1 MTKTYEE
8 YIAAIRQYE
17 SGSKYNHLNPDY
29 GFAGAYQIIEDSL
42 QRIGYY
48 KGDATPKKNDWTGSW
63 TGKNGISSI
72 SEFLNNPAA
81 QDKAFLEL
89 QQWVWKTGFTDFNVK
104 PYIGQTI
111 NGVTITESGLL
122 AGAHLV
128 GSPALLKYLST
139 QGANTPTDPYGT
151 QVSKYIEMFNG
162 YDVRPVT
169 GTQTLSPIEPVPAP
183 TPSTGE
189 DTITV
194 KISGT
199 DYKGD
204 PNFAFLVDGKVIDST
219 NLVTADHKEGEWQTF
234 TFKGDFDRLA
244 GDQKHKVG
252 IQFTNNLSG
261 AAGDRNLY
269 VDEITFNGE
278 NNTTNQSITWNTT
291 KYWDFVL

>member
-1 MTKTYEE
+1 MSKTYKD
-8 YIAAIRQYE
+8 YITAIRQYE
-17 SGSKYNHLNPDY
+17 SNSKYNHLNEKY
-29 GFAGAYQIIEDSL
+29 GFAGAYQITEDNL

-48 KGDATPKKNDWTGSW
+48 KKDATPKKNDWIGSW
-63 TGKNGISSI
+63 VGKNGVSSL
-72 SEFLNNPAA
+72 SEFLSSPQA

-128 GSPALLKYLST
+128 GAPALLQYLSS
-139 QGANTPTDPYGT
+139 QGNNVPADPYGT

-162 YDVRPVT
+162 YDVSPVI
-169 GTQTLSPIEPVPAP
+169 GAKAP
-183 TPSTGE
+183 EPSTGE

-194 KISGT
+194 KISG
-199 DYKGD
+199 DYYKGD
-204 PNFAFLVDGKVIDST
+204 PNFAFLVDGVLIDGD
-219 NLVTADHKEGEWQTF
+219 NVVTADHKEGEWQTF
-234 TFKGDFDRLA
+234 TFKGDFDTLA

-252 IQFTNNLSG
+252 IKFTNNLLG
-261 AAGDRNLY
+261 PDGDRNLH

-278 NNTTNQSITWNTT
+278 TNTKNQSITWNTT
-291 KYWDFVL
+291 KYWDFFL